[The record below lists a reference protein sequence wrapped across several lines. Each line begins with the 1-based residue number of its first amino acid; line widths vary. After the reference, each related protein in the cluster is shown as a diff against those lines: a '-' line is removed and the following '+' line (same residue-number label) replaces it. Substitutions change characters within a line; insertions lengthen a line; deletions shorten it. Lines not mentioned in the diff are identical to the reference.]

1 MIPAILAS
9 FDYICFMAIIS
20 KKKKIYPIQ
29 DGLRQYL
36 VRTGRQSDLPI
47 SYNDLQRYENSFPLI
62 DKKNKDTL
70 WETVIYSQDDMKSI
84 HHQVKKIYAL
94 LKAEGD
100 LSFIEH
106 LFIDRID
113 LCIYGNTKPFR
124 VRIVNRINDNFD
136 YFYIKQADASRV
148 YGLEL
153 EHLLSPN
160 RISYHIRDETLIEE
174 HIIGIPGDQ
183 FIRDY
188 LKDGHLNAIRLSKEF
203 VKFNERCFI
212 RLLGDMHSSNFVV
225 DITPDFEEVEYR
237 IRAIDFDQQSYEGRK
252 AIYLPQYFKQNN
264 PLIEVG
270 LKCLTPETVK
280 QYQKEERSL
289 IAARLK
295 AGRETIS
302 FLLKTM
308 ARDTLAPKSH
318 VESLKKD
325 LAIHY
330 KQESFLQCNSM
341 GELVRESLLTVL
353 EDKSNFL

>member
-1 MIPAILAS
+1 
-9 FDYICFMAIIS
+9 MAIIS

-29 DGLRQYL
+29 AGLKKYL
-36 VRTGRQSDLPI
+36 SQSGRQADLPI
-47 SYNDLQRYENSFPLI
+47 SYHDLQRYENSIPLI

-113 LCIYGNTKPFR
+113 LCIYGNTQPFR

-160 RISYHIRDETLIEE
+160 RISYHIRDATLIEE

-188 LKDGHLNAIRLSKEF
+188 LKDGHLNEIRLSKEF

-295 AGRETIS
+295 AGRETITL
-302 FLLKTM
+302 LLKTM
-308 ARDTLAPKSH
+308 AQDTLAPKEN
-318 VESLKKD
+318 VISLRKD
-325 LAIHY
+325 LAVHY
-330 KQESFLQCNSM
+330 KQDSFLKCESM
-341 GELVRESLLTVL
+341 GDLVRESLLTVL
-353 EDKSNFL
+353 ENKSSFIWVAS